1 MSERT
6 IGIDL
11 GTTRCCVATI
21 DENGK
26 PITIENDQGRYN
38 RRVYVSLTR
47 NRLVTCLIEGKER
60 AVIFRFILG
69 EIVSNEEN

>member
-1 MSERT
+1 MPEPV

-11 GTTRCCVATI
+11 GTTRCCVAAI
-21 DENGK
+21 DENGT
-26 PITIENDQGRYN
+26 PFTIENDQGRHN

-47 NRLVTCLIEGKER
+47 NRLVTCLIEEKER